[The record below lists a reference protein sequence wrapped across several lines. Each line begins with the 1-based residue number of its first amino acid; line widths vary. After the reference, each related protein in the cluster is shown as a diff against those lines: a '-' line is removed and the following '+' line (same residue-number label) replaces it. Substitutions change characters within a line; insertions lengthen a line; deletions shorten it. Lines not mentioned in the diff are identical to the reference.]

1 MGNFQ
6 ELPLFTVSVFVVEE
20 MFFLGYIVEEML
32 LLPST
37 STNEIEIL
45 SLNKMI
51 LATQDIW

>member
-6 ELPLFTVSVFVVEE
+6 ELPFFTVSVFVVEE

-51 LATQDIW
+51 LATQDTR